1 MAADQF
7 DVFANPNPES
17 AAALPYFVVLQHGAL
32 SGFST
37 RIVAPLIAANASSS
51 FEQLMPEVSVKG
63 SRYVVDMTGIGVMPA
78 RVLQERVANLE
89 NRRYDIIRA
98 IQLVFS
104 GI

>member
-7 DVFANPNPES
+7 DVFVNPNAES
-17 AAALPYFVVLQHGAL
+17 AGSLPYFVVLQHGAL

-37 RIVAPLIAANASSS
+37 RIVAPLIPANSSSS
-51 FEQLMPEVSVKG
+51 FEHLMPEVSVKG
-63 SRYVVDMTGIGVMPA
+63 ARYVVDMTGIGVMPA

>member
-1 MAADQF
+1 
-7 DVFANPNPES
+7 
-17 AAALPYFVVLQHGAL
+17 
-32 SGFST
+32 
-37 RIVAPLIAANASSS
+37 
-51 FEQLMPEVSVKG
+51 
-63 SRYVVDMTGIGVMPA
+63 MTGIGVMPA